1 MKEEFKKLLD
11 MFRQGFSGNSGDID
25 AVMKESFVMFDRMKN
40 SLYDASEEE
49 KQELVN
55 SMTEFYNELMN
66 ETKRFAQKMGVSE
79 DQLFAI
85 SENPNHFTPDQWTA
99 MQETKNQL
107 FKVSMDM
114 YSAIKPATLNFN
126 ALKKNSEGSSQERPP
141 AKEKARPLRK
151 EEWLR
156 S

>member
-11 MFRQGFSGNSGDID
+11 MFKQGFTGNAGDID
-25 AVMKESFVMFDRMKN
+25 AVMKESFVIFDKMKN
-40 SLYDASEEE
+40 SLYGASEEE

-55 SMTEFYNELMN
+55 CMTEFYNELMN
-66 ETKRFAQKMGVSE
+66 EAKGFAEKMGVSE

-85 SENPNHFTPDQWTA
+85 SENPNHFTPDQWNK
-99 MQETKNQL
+99 MQDTKNQL

-114 YSAIKPATLNFN
+114 YSAVKPASLDFN
-126 ALKKNSEGSSQERPP
+126 ALKKNAEGSAPSSPVR
-141 AKEKARPLRK
+141 EKPIRHPRK